1 MLCMSCMVQQ
11 MGQGLAF
18 GAALLLSS
26 AALAQTAG
34 TDAPPP
40 ASVDEHGVPT
50 REGNTY
56 DFRDHQPTQAA
67 PPSASSS
74 QQVEKSVRELL
85 QQTDQLDKQS
95 EQNERGLSGGSNG
108 QR

>member
-1 MLCMSCMVQQ
+1 MLCMSCMAQQ

-18 GAALLLSS
+18 AAALLLST

-56 DFRDHQPTQAA
+56 DFRDHQPTQPG
-67 PPSASSS
+67 PPSASSA
-74 QQVEKSVRELL
+74 QQVEKSVQDLL
-85 QQTDQLDKQS
+85 HQTDELDKQS
-95 EQNERGLSGGSNG
+95 EQDERGLSGGSNG
-108 QR
+108 QH